1 LTCDTV
7 AAFQHEPLARLPGRF
22 EVRSAKSETVLP
34 FTVRV
39 DSGSISVIM
48 RHLLYWLCRTLS
60 STEVSHSPCWRSLT
74 NQADKMVQVAL
85 VNPCGL
91 GCMLLTET
99 VFLRG
104 LLLAMPAP
112 SGSCASSKRD
122 GQTMRD
128 FFNWPPRISP
138 PSHVHTHRPQTS
150 TAAGAGDC

>member
-1 LTCDTV
+1 VTLSLH
-7 AAFQHEPLARLPGRF
+7 FNEPLARLPGQF

-34 FTVRV
+34 FTIRV
-39 DSGSISVIM
+39 DSGSISIIM
-48 RHLLYWLCRTLS
+48 RHLLYWPCRMLS
-60 STEVSHSPCWRSLT
+60 STEVSHSPFWRSLT
-74 NQADKMVQVAL
+74 NQTDKMVQVAL
-85 VNPCGL
+85 VNPFGL

-122 GQTMRD
+122 GQTMQD
-128 FFNWPPRISP
+128 FCNWPPRISP